1 MGRADAQARRDELV
15 EFFREV
21 RDDTGGTPDEPEDST
36 ERFGRDL
43 LPLGS

>member
-1 MGRADAQARRDELV
+1 LAPAPRDDLV

-21 RDDTGGTPDEPEDST
+21 RQDNDGAPDEPDET
-36 ERFGRDL
+36 GRFSRDL